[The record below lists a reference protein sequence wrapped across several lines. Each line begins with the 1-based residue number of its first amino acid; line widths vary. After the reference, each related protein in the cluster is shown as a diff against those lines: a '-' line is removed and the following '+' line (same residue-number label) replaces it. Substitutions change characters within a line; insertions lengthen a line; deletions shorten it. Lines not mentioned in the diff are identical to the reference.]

1 MKQNYNHKSQSQE
14 IEGDE
19 IVDENYRSHEMEGN
33 NIRDR
38 NKQKNKNSL
47 DISENSTGVLTIGN
61 NINLIE
67 QHNMGIKMEDFIT
80 KHKLEKTIKN
90 NNSFQSASEVKFLG
104 RKLKV
109 QNIERNNEEEK
120 ITNSEEISISEETES
135 TIEKRKNKFENLKKK
150 TDELKYDP
158 KFNIFA
164 DIQDILNDEETV
176 EKKLK
181 KKTSRKNLKENR
193 QQKRKQIKRKGSRSR
208 SRKK

>member
-1 MKQNYNHKSQSQE
+1 MRQNNNQKIQSQE
-14 IEGDE
+14 IEGDDK
-19 IVDENYRSHEMEGN
+19 VDENYRAHAMEGN
-33 NIRDR
+33 NIRDK
-38 NKQKNKNSL
+38 NKQKNNNCL

-67 QHNMGIKMEDFIT
+67 QHNLGIKMEDFIT

-104 RKLKV
+104 RKKV
-109 QNIERNNEEEK
+109 QNIERNSEEEK
-120 ITNSEEISISEETES
+120 NTNSEEISISEETES

-181 KKTSRKNLKENR
+181 KKTLRKNLKENR
-193 QQKRKQIKRKGSRSR
+193 QQKRKQVKRKGSRSR

>member
-1 MKQNYNHKSQSQE
+1 MRQNYNQNNQSQE
-14 IEGDE
+14 NEGDDK
-19 IVDENYRSHEMEGN
+19 VDENYRSHAMEGN

-38 NKQKNKNSL
+38 NKQKNKNCL
-47 DISENSTGVLTIGN
+47 DISENSTDVLTISN

-67 QHNMGIKMEDFIT
+67 QHNLDIKMEDYIT

-109 QNIERNNEEEK
+109 QNIKRNNEEEK

-164 DIQDILNDEETV
+164 DIQDILDNEESV

-193 QQKRKQIKRKGSRSR
+193 QQKRKQTKRKGSRSR